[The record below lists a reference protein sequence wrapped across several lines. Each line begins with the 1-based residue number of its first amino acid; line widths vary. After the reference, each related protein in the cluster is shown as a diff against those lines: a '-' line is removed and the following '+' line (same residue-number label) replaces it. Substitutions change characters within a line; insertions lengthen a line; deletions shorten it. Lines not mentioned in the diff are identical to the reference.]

1 MREKKILGKLNK
13 DTQKPAAPAD
23 DPLEQLKK
31 LNALKDA
38 GVISE
43 EEFNEKKAALL
54 AKI

>member
-1 MREKKILGKLNK
+1 MIRQTCIQRNAVQNTVL
-13 DTQKPAAPAD
+13 PAD